1 MRVRTRSLAA
11 ASSFALALAA
21 GVAFAAP
28 AEVKDLEDAVIGAVA
43 AVRPAVVHIGV
54 ANTTQVSWDPFG
66 ELFGHGYTTP
76 RRSEGMGSGVI
87 VSDDGYIITNH
98 HVVGKA
104 DEIKVKLHDGRVLPA
119 RRIGTDQLT
128 DVAVIK
134 IGGAGHPYAKLADSD
149 EVKVGQFV
157 IAIGTPFGLDQTVT
171 LGIIS
176 ARGRRGIVGTGGSY
190 EDFIQT
196 DVAINPGNSGGPLVN
211 LEGKVIGINSAI
223 YSHSGGYQG
232 IGFAI
237 PSNLAKTI
245 MDRLMKVGYVE
256 RAWLGVG
263 LQDVTVDIAAS
274 VGLAKPEGAAV
285 NQVFPGSPA
294 AKAGLRLYDVIVSVA
309 GRKVRNVGELRNR
322 VAHTPVGEEIKI
334 TYVRDGR
341 KHTARPKLAA
351 HPGQS
356 PVVPPAVEEEEEEA
370 TSTGSLGLRA
380 RPITGREAQALGYPD
395 ADGLLVLRVY
405 PEGAAAEAGIEPGE
419 VILEADRVPVSSEK
433 DLERAKKKH
442 EPGKSFLLLVRNR
455 TGTRLVTVRF

>member
-11 ASSFALALAA
+11 AFSSLAFVFAA

-28 AEVKDLEDAVIGAVA
+28 AAVEELEDAVVGAVA
-43 AVRPAVVHIGV
+43 AVRPAVVHISV

-66 ELFGHGYTTP
+66 DFFGHRYTTP

-134 IGGAGHPYAKLADSD
+134 VGGKGHPFARLADSD
-149 EVKVGQFV
+149 GVKVGQFV

-171 LGIIS
+171 LGIVS
-176 ARGRRGIVGTGGSY
+176 ARGRRGIVGRGGSY

-196 DVAINPGNSGGPLVN
+196 DVAINPGNSGGPLVD

-223 YSHSGGYQG
+223 YSRSGGYQG

-237 PSNLAKTI
+237 PSNLVKTI
-245 MDRLMKVGYVE
+245 MDRLVKVGYVE

-274 VGLAKPEGAAV
+274 VGLTKPEGAAV

-294 AKAGLRLYDVIVSVA
+294 AKAGLQRYDVIVSVG

-322 VAHTPVGEEIKI
+322 VAHTPVGEKIKI

-341 KHTARPKLAA
+341 RHTARPELAA
-351 HPGQS
+351 HPGHK
-356 PVVPPAVEEEEEEA
+356 PVLPPAVRREEPE
-370 TSTGSLGLRA
+370 STGSLGLRA
-380 RPITGREAQALGYPD
+380 RPITGREARALGYPD
-395 ADGLLVLRVY
+395 ADGLLVLKVY
-405 PEGAAAEAGIEPGE
+405 PDGAAAEAGIEPGE
-419 VILEADRVPVSSEK
+419 VILEADRVPVNSKK
-433 DLERAKKKH
+433 DLELAKGRH
-442 EPGKSFLLLVRNR
+442 EPGEPFLLLVRNR
-455 TGTRLVTVRF
+455 TGTRLVTLRF